1 MPIKTYNVAPY
12 YDDYDET
19 KNYQRILFRPGVSVQ
34 TRELTQ
40 LQTALQAQIDRFGRH
55 IFKDGSP
62 AIGGLASLDTGFAY
76 VKCETQF
83 TVGGTTTYLSDTT
96 VNREA
101 AIGKVLT
108 GGTSGVTATVLAV
121 TATASPDP
129 LTLFVKYTK
138 AGTDTTTLV
147 FAPGEI
153 LTGSGVV
160 SFKVKAIVNDTV
172 LPTGLGTRVSVNE
185 GVFFVSGN
193 FVYTPAASLI
203 LEKYTTNVNTRV
215 VYKVVEQIV
224 TASTDSTLT
233 DNAAGSPNAAA
244 PGAHRYQITLTLA
257 KEPLL
262 LSARV
267 EANIIQLLV
276 IENGDIKA
284 TARTEYSGLGD
295 ILAQRTFEE
304 SGNYTVR
311 PFQVNVRELRNTGS
325 NGGRYDTAQL
335 RARYPLQFTGV
346 DDTAKNTAAAA
357 FGDARLAVGLEP
369 SVAYVNGYRI
379 ASESTV
385 YVEVEK
391 ARDGNVL
398 NAASTL
404 LPLGNYIY
412 IDNVVSLPDIVNF
425 STINLID
432 GGSVTT
438 AAVTGSV
445 ATTVLTVTA
454 VSSGTLTVGSI
465 ISGTSIT
472 AGTKILSLGSGT
484 GLTGT
489 YNLSNSMTAASTAV
503 TCTTGT
509 ARGTARA
516 RAIEYVSGTANTLAA
531 IYKLYLFDIQ
541 MNAGYTFNNHAITLQ
556 QTLSTG
562 PAFIANVADAISSGA
577 LRSGLQDT
585 SNNSLVFALP
595 VNTVKTLRSLSNF
608 YQNDNLY
615 TVKRKFDAVDITSL
629 VCTLDT
635 NNDLETF
642 RSTNPADYLT
652 IKVSDGTFI
661 TPSLVTLNTVNNIAG
676 RSVTLTYGESI
687 HVNIIAPTQRNI
699 KEKTK
704 TLSANTDVQIGAGR
718 NVTPG
723 GYDLLGKTDLFEV
736 SAIYMSPNTS
746 TEATNAHLN
755 VTDRYIVDNGQRDNF
770 YDQARIQ
777 LKYNAPAPVGQ
788 LLVVLKNF
796 AHGDGDYFSV
806 DSYPGVD
813 YGAIPSYQSSKG
825 FIQLRDA
832 IDFRP
837 IKGNNGNFTG
847 SGLVRLFQ
855 PNSIMTTDIQHYL
868 PRVDKIYVTKDG
880 QFGVARGDSAI
891 NPVAPEDPK
900 DAMVLYIIRLGAY
913 TFSDADT
920 IPTMIDNKRYTMR
933 DIGKIEKRVTN
944 LEYYTSL
951 SLLEKDTANTQ
962 IFDATGN
969 RFKNGFVVD
978 SFYGSNVG
986 AVTNNDYSV
995 SMDRSAGRLRPM
1007 FYEDNL
1013 RLIFNSGISS
1023 NVRKTGSLLT
1033 LNYYTANY
1041 ISQPYA
1047 SYAENVNPYMVF
1059 SWTGD
1064 VVLSPGT
1071 DEWKETLRAPDVVID
1086 QTGIYDS
1093 LIQMADSSGA
1103 IGTVWN
1109 EWQTN
1114 WTGEPASSTTETQT
1128 NSVNSGD
1135 GITGSTTVITDI
1147 ATTLT
1152 ATTTATSTRSGVRT
1166 SVVPDTVLTN
1176 MGDRVVEIN
1185 FVPFIRSRKIY
1196 FKATRLKPNTRVY
1209 AFFDGISL
1217 ADYIR
1222 EESSAGR
1229 PGFVEY
1235 STATDTTNYLN
1246 RTAHPDTATTL
1257 ITDSVGQ
1264 LIGSF
1269 IVPNTSAVKFK
1280 TGQRNFRLTDSL
1292 TNDTRHC
1299 DTSAECVYF
1308 AQGLMNTVENQVIS
1322 TRVPVFSRSAVSDIN
1337 VSTSTTRSVT
1347 HSVTSL
1353 TNSWAPNT
1361 VAPLPDIVIP
1371 VFDPPP
1377 TVVEAATGGGFTLP
1391 EPDVWD
1397 DEQLGRVRWTDP
1409 LAQSILI
1416 DTEGGVFLS
1425 GIDLWFK
1432 EKDQSA
1438 TSPAPVSVEIRTM
1451 MNGAPTQTVVPF
1463 SKVTKA
1469 AGDVLVSA
1477 NADPDYKTTFNFESP
1492 VYLAGGVEYC
1502 FVVMTNSDK
1511 YKLWVAEL
1519 GQNDVT
1525 NTTYRITE
1533 QPYNGVMFKSANAST
1548 WTPEQTKDIKFAIR
1562 RCVFTDQT
1570 GVAVFHNA
1578 VIPTRL
1584 LGTDAIYTVSGSK
1597 VIRVFHKN
1605 HGHFAGSHVTL
1616 SGIAPTS
1623 GSVLNNILTNNLNTT
1638 HIIQTVT
1645 MDSYT
1650 IDVTANTNT
1659 SVANATGRAGGSA
1672 VRATENKTF
1681 NYINP
1686 IIQDLVLPSTDIQ
1699 WSTRVT
1705 SGRSLAGLETLHQL
1719 ATEYVETRV
1728 NATSEFST
1736 PQVITSAPNITA
1748 GFPANGQSYFLK
1760 GEFVRSG
1767 PRDNLSPVIDLDRM
1781 SVITIANR
1789 IDNPDSTGASGFND
1803 VDGHGIS
1810 FVAETQSSG
1819 GSTLSKYITR
1829 KIELNEPADT
1839 LRIIVLANNPPQAG
1853 INLYYKVQTTLDQ
1866 NFDALPWIGHA
1877 SIANIGVSPVSPIK
1891 ISDNPNS
1898 FSEVEYNIDPPG
1910 SFTAFAVK
1918 ISLTSTNSSKVPS
1931 LRNFRAIALT

>member
-76 VKCETQF
+76 VKCETTF
-83 TVGGTTTYLSDTT
+83 SNAGASYTSDTAG
-96 VNREA
+96 RRA
-101 AIGKVLT
+101 AVIGKVLT
-108 GGTSGVTATVLAV
+108 GGTSGVTATVLDV

-147 FAPGEI
+147 FSPEEV
-153 LTGSGVV
+153 LTASDSGATL
-160 SFKVKAIVNDTV
+160 FKVKATASGV

-193 FVYTPAASLI
+193 FVYTPSASII
-203 LEKYTTNVNTRV
+203 LEKYTTNVNARV
-215 VYKVVEQIV
+215 VYKVLEQVV
-224 TASTDSTLT
+224 TSSTDSTLT

-262 LSARV
+262 LSSRV

-276 IENGDIKA
+276 IENGDVKA
-284 TARTEYSGLGD
+284 TARTEYSELGD

-325 NGGRYDTAQL
+325 NGGRYTTAQL
-335 RARYPLQFTGV
+335 RALYPLQLTT
-346 DDTAKNTAAAA
+346 DNLANT

-369 SVAYVNGYRI
+369 SVAYVKGYRI

-391 ARDGNVL
+391 ARDENFL

-412 IDNVVSLPDIVNF
+412 IDTVVSLPDIVNF
-425 STINLID
+425 STINLKD
-432 GGSVTT
+432 
-438 AAVTGSV
+438 
-445 ATTVLTVTA
+445 
-454 VSSGTLTVGSI
+454 SGTTI
-465 ISGTSIT
+465 
-472 AGTKILSLGSGT
+472 
-484 GLTGT
+484 
-489 YNLSNSMTAASTAV
+489 
-503 TCTTGT
+503 
-509 ARGTARA
+509 RGTARA
-516 RAIEYVSGTANTLAA
+516 RAIEYVSGTVNTSAA

-541 MNAGYTFNNHAITLQ
+541 MNSGYTFNNDVVTLQ
-556 QTLSTG
+556 QSG
-562 PAFIANVADAISSGA
+562 YGAAFTANVADIIPAGS

-595 VNTVKTLRSLSNF
+595 VNTVNSLRSLDDIT
-608 YQNDNLY
+608 NDNLY
-615 TVKRKFDAVDITSL
+615 YVKRKFDAASINGSS
-629 VCTLDT
+629 VCTLSAIT
-635 NNDLETF
+635 NEIF
-642 RSTNPADYLT
+642 QSTNPADY
-652 IKVSDGTFI
+652 V
-661 TPSLVTLNTVNNIAG
+661 TVNASTGAFIVPVSAVLVG
-676 RSVTLTYGESI
+676 GGSSVTLTYGVASI
-687 HVNIIAPTQRNI
+687 TANIIAPTRRNI
-699 KEKTK
+699 VEKTK
-704 TLSANTDVQIGAGR
+704 TLSANT
-718 NVTPG
+718 NVSFATPNTTAG
-723 GYDLLGKTDLFEV
+723 GYDLLGVTDLFEV
-736 SAIYMSPNTS
+736 SAIWMSPALGTPADP
-746 TEATNAHLN
+746 TLAGHIN

-777 LKYNAPAPVGQ
+777 LKYNVPAPVGQ

-796 AHGDGDYFSV
+796 THGGGDYFSV
-806 DSYPGVD
+806 NSYSVD
-813 YGAIPSYQSSKG
+813 YGAIPSYQSSNG

-837 IKGNNGNFTG
+837 TKGNDGANF
-847 SGLVRLFQ
+847 SGTNSSLVTLFQ

-868 PRVDKIYVTKDG
+868 PRVDKIYVTGDG
-880 QFGVARGDSAI
+880 QFGVVKGTSAI

-951 SLLEKDTANTQ
+951 SLLEKDTASTQ

-1013 RLIFNSGISS
+1013 RLIFNSGVSS

-1064 VVLSPGT
+1064 VVLSPGS

-1093 LIQMADSSGA
+1093 LIQMADAAGA

-1114 WTGEPASSTTETQT
+1114 WTGETTSSANEVTA
-1128 NSVNSGD
+1128 NAVNSGD
-1135 GITGSTTVITDI
+1135 GIVGSTTVITDV
-1147 ATTLT
+1147 ATTIT
-1152 ATTTATSTRSGVRT
+1152 ATQTGTLNRSGVRT

-1217 ADYIR
+1217 ANYIR
-1222 EESSAGR
+1222 EESS
-1229 PGFVEY
+1229 FVEY
-1235 STATDTTNYLN
+1235 STATNTTNYLN
-1246 RTAHPDTATTL
+1246 QTAHPDGATTL
-1257 ITDSVGQ
+1257 VSDSVGEI
-1264 LIGSF
+1264 IGSF
-1269 IVPNTSAVKFK
+1269 IIPNTAAVKFK
-1280 TGQRNFRLTDSL
+1280 TGQRNFRLTDSV

-1308 AQGLMNTVENQVIS
+1308 AQGLMNTVENQVVS
-1322 TRVPVFSRSAVSDIN
+1322 TKVPVFSRSAVSDIPVAISN
-1337 VSTSTTRSVT
+1337 TTQSVSHRI
-1347 HSVTSL
+1347 TSL
-1353 TNSWAPNT
+1353 TNSWDRST
-1361 VAPLPDIVIP
+1361 VPP
-1371 VFDPPP
+1371 VDVEVPVVVDPPAP
-1377 TVVEAATGGGFTLP
+1377 VEPPPEEVFTLP
-1391 EPDVWD
+1391 VPDPWD
-1397 DEQLGRVRWTDP
+1397 EEQGGRIRWSDP

-1425 GIDLWFK
+1425 GIDLYFK
-1432 EKDQSA
+1432 EKDESA

-1469 AGDVLVSA
+1469 ASAVSLSSTA
-1477 NADPDYKTTFNFESP
+1477 ATATTFTFESP
-1492 VYLAGGVEYC
+1492 VYLTGGVEYC

-1548 WTPEQTKDIKFAIR
+1548 WTPEQTKDIKFVIR

-1578 VIPTRL
+1578 AIPTRL
-1584 LGTDAIYTVSGSK
+1584 LGNDSIYTVSGSK

-1605 HGHFAGSHVTL
+1605 HGHFANSKVTF
-1616 SGIAPTS
+1616 SGIAATAS
-1623 GSVLNNILTNNLNTT
+1623 SAMNNILIADLNAT
-1638 HIIQTVT
+1638 HTIQSVT

-1650 IDVTANTNT
+1650 IDVIVSNSAT
-1659 SVANATGRAGGSA
+1659 ANATGRAGGSA
-1672 VRATENKTF
+1672 VYATENKTF

-1686 IIQDLVLPSTDIQ
+1686 IVQDLILPSTDIQ

-1705 SGRSLAGLETLHQL
+1705 SGKSLAGTESQHTL
-1719 ATEYVETRV
+1719 AAYVETRV

-1736 PQVITSAPNITA
+1736 PQVITSAPNIAANYPA
-1748 GFPANGQSYFLK
+1748 GGQSYFLK
-1760 GEFVRSG
+1760 GEFFRAG

-1810 FVAETQSSG
+1810 FIEETASSG
-1819 GSTLSKYITR
+1819 GSALSKYITR

-1839 LRIIVLANNPPQAG
+1839 LRIIVLANKPPQAG
-1853 INLYYKVQTTLDQ
+1853 INLYYKVQTSLDQ
-1866 NFDALPWIGHA
+1866 NFDALPWVGLEITAGNFVIGETYTIVNVGTTSFTGIGSA
-1877 SIANIGVSPVSPIK
+1877 SNTIGTSFVATGVGAGTGTAKITGRNVGVTPVSPIK

>member
-55 IFKDGSP
+55 IFKDGSA
-62 AIGGLASLDTGFAY
+62 AIGGLASLDSGFAY
-76 VKCETQF
+76 IKCETTF
-83 TVGGTTTYLSDTT
+83 SNAGASYTSDTAGR
-96 VNREA
+96 REA
-101 AIGKVLT
+101 VIGKVIT

-138 AGTDTTTLV
+138 AGTNTTTLV
-147 FAPGEI
+147 FAPEEV
-153 LTGSGVV
+153 LTANDSGVTL
-160 SFKVKAIVNDTV
+160 FKVKATVSNV

-193 FVYTPAASLI
+193 FVFTPAASLI
-203 LEKYTTNVNTRV
+203 LEKYTTNVNARV
-215 VYKVVEQIV
+215 VYQVAEQVV
-224 TASTDSTLT
+224 TSSTDSTLT

-262 LSARV
+262 LSSRV

-284 TARTEYSGLGD
+284 TARTEYSELGD

-325 NGGRYDTAQL
+325 NGGRYTTAQL
-335 RARYPLQFTGV
+335 RALYPLQLTT
-346 DDTAKNTAAAA
+346 DNLANT

-369 SVAYVNGYRI
+369 SVAYVKGYRI

-391 ARDGNVL
+391 ARDDNFL

-412 IDNVVSLPDIVNF
+412 IDTVVSLPDIVNF
-425 STINLID
+425 STINLRD
-432 GGSVTT
+432 SGSVT
-438 AAVTGSV
+438 
-445 ATTVLTVTA
+445 
-454 VSSGTLTVGSI
+454 
-465 ISGTSIT
+465 
-472 AGTKILSLGSGT
+472 
-484 GLTGT
+484 
-489 YNLSNSMTAASTAV
+489 
-503 TCTTGT
+503 
-509 ARGTARA
+509 RGTARA
-516 RAIEYVSGTANTLAA
+516 RAIEYVSGTVNTSTA

-541 MNAGYTFNNHAITLQ
+541 MNAGYTFNADAITLQ
-556 QTLSTG
+556 QSG
-562 PAFIANVADAISSGA
+562 YGAAFTANVADVISSGA

-595 VNTVKTLRSLSNF
+595 VNTVKTLRSLDF
-608 YQNDNLY
+608 ITNDNLY
-615 TVKRKFDAVDITSL
+615 TVKRKFDAASINGSFVCSL
-629 VCTLDT
+629 SAIS
-635 NNDLETF
+635 NEIF
-642 RSTNPADYLT
+642 QSTTPADYVT
-652 IKVSDGTFI
+652 VKVSDGAFI
-661 TPSLVTLNTVNNIAG
+661 VPTAVALVG
-676 RSVTLTYGESI
+676 GGSSVTLTYAVASI
-687 HVNIIAPTQRNI
+687 SVNIIAPTRRNI
-699 KEKTK
+699 VEKTK
-704 TLSANTDVQIGAGR
+704 TLSANTNVAFATPNTAAGS
-718 NVTPG
+718 
-723 GYDLLGKTDLFEV
+723 YDLLGVTDLFEV
-736 SAIYMSPNTS
+736 SAIYMSPALGTA
-746 TEATNAHLN
+746 ATTAHLN

-777 LKYNAPAPVGQ
+777 LKHNVPAPVGA

-796 AHGDGDYFSV
+796 THGSGDYFSV
-806 DSYPGVD
+806 DSYSGVD
-813 YGAIPSYQSSKG
+813 YGAIPSYQSSNG

-837 IKGNNGNFTG
+837 TKGNDGANF
-847 SGLVRLFQ
+847 SGTNSSLVTLFQ
-855 PNSIMTTDIQHYL
+855 TNSIMTTDIQHYL
-868 PRVDKIYVTKDG
+868 PRVDKIYVTGDG
-880 QFGVARGDSAI
+880 QFGVAKGTSAI

-1013 RLIFNSGISS
+1013 RLIFNSADSS

-1114 WTGEPASSTTETQT
+1114 WTGEPASSATETQT

-1152 ATTTATSTRSGVRT
+1152 ATTTATSTRSGIRT

-1222 EESSAGR
+1222 EESS
-1229 PGFVEY
+1229 FVEY
-1235 STATDTTNYLN
+1235 STATNTANYLN
-1246 RTAHPDTATTL
+1246 QTAHPDGATTL
-1257 ITDSVGQ
+1257 ISDSVGEI
-1264 LIGSF
+1264 IGSF
-1269 IVPNTSAVKFK
+1269 IVPNTAGVKFK
-1280 TGQRNFRLTDSL
+1280 TGQRNFRLTDSS

-1308 AQGLMNTVENQVIS
+1308 AQGLMNTVENQVVS

-1337 VSTSTTRSVT
+1337 VSSSTTRSVT
-1347 HSVTSL
+1347 HNVTSL
-1353 TNSWAPNT
+1353 TNSWAPST
-1361 VAPLPDIVIP
+1361 VPPLPDVEVPLVMPVPDIVEP
-1371 VFDPPP
+1371 A
-1377 TVVEAATGGGFTLP
+1377 TVPFTLP

-1425 GIDLWFK
+1425 GIDLYFK
-1432 EKDQSA
+1432 EKDEAA

-1463 SKVTKA
+1463 SKVIKA
-1469 AGDVLVSA
+1469 ASAVSLSA
-1477 NADPDYKTTFNFESP
+1477 TAATATTFTFDSP

-1525 NTTYRITE
+1525 ATTFRITE

-1548 WTPEQTKDIKFAIR
+1548 WTPEQTKDIKFVIR

-1570 GVAVFHNA
+1570 GVAIFHNA
-1578 VIPTRL
+1578 IIPTRL
-1584 LGTDAIYTVSGSK
+1584 LGTDPIFTLDGTITGLTIGAGGSSYASAPTVSFTGGGGSGATATATVAGGIVTALTITNAGSGYTSAPTVVFTPVSGGSGATATATLSDSK

-1605 HGHFAGSHVTL
+1605 HGHFAGSQVTL
-1616 SGIAPTS
+1616 SGIAATS
-1623 GSVLNNILTNNLNTT
+1623 GSVLNNITLANLNTT
-1638 HIIQTVT
+1638 HTIQTVT

-1650 IDVTANTNT
+1650 IDVTANSNT
-1659 SVANATGRAGGSA
+1659 SRATATGRAGGSA
-1672 VRATENKTF
+1672 VTATENKTF

-1686 IIQDLVLPSTDIQ
+1686 IVQDLILPSTEIQ

-1705 SGRSLAGLETLHQL
+1705 SGKSLAGSETQHTL
-1719 ATEYVETRV
+1719 AAYVESRV

-1736 PQVITSAPNITA
+1736 PQVITSAPNIA
-1748 GFPANGQSYFLK
+1748 ASFPAGGQSYYLK
-1760 GEFVRSG
+1760 GEFYRSG

-1810 FVAETQSSG
+1810 FVAETVSSG

-1853 INLYYKVQTTLDQ
+1853 IGLYYKVQTSLDQ
-1866 NFDALPWIGHA
+1866 NFDALPWVGPIT
-1877 SIANIGVSPVSPIK
+1877 PVSPIK

-1898 FSEVEYNIDPPG
+1898 FSEVEYTVDPAA
-1910 SFTAFAVK
+1910 FTAFAVK

>member
-76 VKCETQF
+76 VKCETTF
-83 TVGGTTTYLSDTT
+83 SNAGASYTSDTAG
-96 VNREA
+96 RRA
-101 AIGKVLT
+101 AVIGKVLT

-138 AGTDTTTLV
+138 AGTNTTTLV
-147 FAPGEI
+147 FSPEEV
-153 LTGSGVV
+153 LTASDSGTTL
-160 SFKVKAIVNDTV
+160 FKVKASASGV

-193 FVYTPAASLI
+193 FVYTPAASII
-203 LEKYTTNVNTRV
+203 LEKYTTNVNARV
-215 VYKVVEQIV
+215 VYKVLEQVV
-224 TASTDSTLT
+224 TSSTDSTLT
-233 DNAAGSPNAAA
+233 DNAAGSPNASA

-262 LSARV
+262 LSSRV

-276 IENGDIKA
+276 IENGDVKA
-284 TARTEYSGLGD
+284 TARTEYSELGD

-325 NGGRYDTAQL
+325 NGGRYTTAQL
-335 RARYPLQFTGV
+335 RALYPLQLTT
-346 DDTAKNTAAAA
+346 DNLANT

-369 SVAYVNGYRI
+369 SVAYVKGYRI

-391 ARDGNVL
+391 ARDENFL

-412 IDNVVSLPDIVNF
+412 IDTVVSLPDIVNF
-425 STINLID
+425 STINLRD
-432 GGSVTT
+432 SGSVT
-438 AAVTGSV
+438 
-445 ATTVLTVTA
+445 
-454 VSSGTLTVGSI
+454 
-465 ISGTSIT
+465 
-472 AGTKILSLGSGT
+472 
-484 GLTGT
+484 
-489 YNLSNSMTAASTAV
+489 
-503 TCTTGT
+503 
-509 ARGTARA
+509 RGTARA
-516 RAIEYVSGTANTLAA
+516 RAIEYVSGTVNTSAA

-541 MNAGYTFNNHAITLQ
+541 MNAGFTFNNDIVTLQ
-556 QTLSTG
+556 QSGYGASFT
-562 PAFIANVADAISSGA
+562 ANVADIIPAGS

-595 VNTVKTLRSLSNF
+595 VNTVNSLRSLDDIT
-608 YQNDNLY
+608 NDNLY
-615 TVKRKFDAVDITSL
+615 YVKRKFDAASINGSS
-629 VCTLDT
+629 VCTLSAIT
-635 NNDLETF
+635 NEIF
-642 RSTNPADYLT
+642 QSTNPTDY
-652 IKVSDGTFI
+652 V
-661 TPSLVTLNTVNNIAG
+661 TVNANSGAFIVPVSVVLVG
-676 RSVTLTYGESI
+676 GGSSVTLTYGVASI
-687 HVNIIAPTQRNI
+687 TANIIAPTRRNI
-699 KEKTK
+699 VEKTK
-704 TLSANTDVQIGAGR
+704 TLSANTNVAFATPNTAAGS
-718 NVTPG
+718 
-723 GYDLLGKTDLFEV
+723 YDLLGVTDLFEV
-736 SAIYMSPNTS
+736 SAIYMSPALGTA
-746 TEATNAHLN
+746 ATTAHLN

-777 LKYNAPAPVGQ
+777 LKYNVPAPVGA

-796 AHGDGDYFSV
+796 THGGGDYFSV
-806 DSYPGVD
+806 NSYSVD

-837 IKGNNGNFTG
+837 TKGNDGVNFAGTN
-847 SGLVRLFQ
+847 SSLVTMFQ
-855 PNSIMTTDIQHYL
+855 ANSIMTTDIQHYL
-868 PRVDKIYVTKDG
+868 PRVDKIYVTG
-880 QFGVARGDSAI
+880 SGEFGVVKGTSAI

-920 IPTMIDNKRYTMR
+920 IPTMIDNRRYTMR

-951 SLLEKDTANTQ
+951 SLLEKDTASTQ

-1013 RLIFNSGISS
+1013 RLILNSGSSS

-1093 LIQMADSSGA
+1093 LVQMADAAGA

-1114 WTGEPASSTTETQT
+1114 WTGETVSSANEVTA
-1128 NSVNSGD
+1128 NAVNSGD
-1135 GITGSTTVITDI
+1135 GIIGSTTVITDV
-1147 ATTLT
+1147 ATTIT
-1152 ATTTATSTRSGVRT
+1152 ARKTGTLTRSGIRT

-1176 MGDRVVEIN
+1176 MGERVVEIN

-1217 ADYIR
+1217 ANYIR
-1222 EESSAGR
+1222 EESS
-1229 PGFVEY
+1229 FIEY
-1235 STATDTTNYLN
+1235 SGATNTANYLN
-1246 RTAHPDTATTL
+1246 KTAHPDGATTL
-1257 ITDSVGQ
+1257 ISDSVGEI
-1264 LIGSF
+1264 IGSF
-1269 IVPNTSAVKFK
+1269 IIPNTAAVKFK
-1280 TGQRNFRLTDSL
+1280 TGQRNFRLTDSV

-1308 AQGLMNTVENQVIS
+1308 AQGLMNTVENQVVS
-1322 TRVPVFSRSAVSDIN
+1322 TRVPVFSRSSVSDIP
-1337 VSTSTTRSVT
+1337 VETSSTTRSVT
-1347 HSVTSL
+1347 NQITSL
-1353 TNSWAPNT
+1353 TNSWDRST
-1361 VAPLPDIVIP
+1361 VAPVDVEVP
-1371 VFDPPP
+1371 VVVEPPTPVEPPP
-1377 TVVEAATGGGFTLP
+1377 AEVFTLP
-1391 EPDVWD
+1391 VPDPWD
-1397 DEQLGRVRWTDP
+1397 DEQLGRIRWTDP

-1425 GIDLWFK
+1425 DIDLWFK
-1432 EKDQSA
+1432 EKDVAA

-1451 MNGAPTQTVVPF
+1451 MNGSPTQTVVPF

-1469 AGDVLVSA
+1469 AADVVTSS
-1477 NADPDYKTTFNFESP
+1477 NAALLSQTTFTFDSP
-1492 VYLAGGVEYC
+1492 VYLADGVEYC

-1562 RCVFTDQT
+1562 RCVFTDKT

-1578 VIPTRL
+1578 AIPTRL
-1584 LGTDAIYTVSGSK
+1584 LGTDSIYTVSGSK

-1605 HGHFAGSHVTL
+1605 HGHFANSKVTF
-1616 SGIAPTS
+1616 SGIAATAS
-1623 GSVLNNILTNNLNTT
+1623 SALNNILIADLNAT
-1638 HIIQTVT
+1638 HTIQSVT

-1650 IDVTANTNT
+1650 IDVIVSNSATAT
-1659 SVANATGRAGGSA
+1659 ATGRAGGSA
-1672 VRATENKTF
+1672 VYATENKTF

-1686 IIQDLVLPSTDIQ
+1686 IVQDLILPSTDIQ

-1705 SGRSLAGLETLHQL
+1705 SGKSLAGTEAQHTL
-1719 ATEYVETRV
+1719 AAYVETRV
-1728 NATSEFST
+1728 NATSEFSA
-1736 PQVITSAPNITA
+1736 PQVITSAPNIAANYPA
-1748 GFPANGQSYFLK
+1748 GGQSYFLK
-1760 GEFVRSG
+1760 GEFFRAG

-1810 FVAETQSSG
+1810 FVEETASSG
-1819 GSTLSKYITR
+1819 GSALSKYITR

-1853 INLYYKVQTTLDQ
+1853 INLYYKVQTSLDQ
-1866 NFDALPWIGHA
+1866 NFDALPWVGLEITAGNFIIGQTYTIVNVGTTNFTSIGSA
-1877 SIANIGVSPVSPIK
+1877 SNTIGTSFVATGVGAGTGTAKITGRNVGITPVSPIK

-1898 FSEVEYNIDPPG
+1898 FSEVEYTIDPPG

-1918 ISLTSTNSSKVPS
+1918 ISLTSSNSSKVPS

>member
-76 VKCETQF
+76 IKCETSF
-83 TVGGTTTYLSDTT
+83 TNAGTSYVSDTAG
-96 VNREA
+96 NRA
-101 AIGKVLT
+101 DVIGKVIT

-138 AGTDTTTLV
+138 AGTNTTTLV
-147 FAPGEI
+147 FSPEEIITYSGIAP
-153 LTGSGVV
+153 VP
-160 SFKVKAIVNDTV
+160 FKVKATVDNV

-203 LEKYTTNVNTRV
+203 LEKYTTNVNARI
-215 VYKVVEQIV
+215 VYKVLEQIV

-233 DNAAGSPNAAA
+233 DNAVGSPNESA

-262 LSARV
+262 LSERV

-276 IENGDIKA
+276 IENGDVKA
-284 TARTEYSGLGD
+284 TARTQYSELGD

-304 SGNYTVR
+304 SGNYSVR

-325 NGGRYDTAQL
+325 NGGRYTTAQL
-335 RARYPLQFTGV
+335 RALYPLQLTSDGI
-346 DDTAKNTAAAA
+346 ANN

-369 SVAYVNGYRI
+369 SVAYVKGYRI
-379 ASESTV
+379 ATESTV

-391 ARDGNVL
+391 ARDDNFL

-412 IDNVVSLPDIVNF
+412 IDTVVSLPDIVNF
-425 STINLID
+425 STINLRD
-432 GGSVTT
+432 SGSVT
-438 AAVTGSV
+438 
-445 ATTVLTVTA
+445 
-454 VSSGTLTVGSI
+454 
-465 ISGTSIT
+465 
-472 AGTKILSLGSGT
+472 
-484 GLTGT
+484 
-489 YNLSNSMTAASTAV
+489 
-503 TCTTGT
+503 
-509 ARGTARA
+509 RGTARA
-516 RAIEYVSGTANTLAA
+516 RAIEYVSGSGSAA

-541 MNAGYTFNNHAITLQ
+541 MNAGYTFNDHAITLF
-556 QTLSTG
+556 QTGFGASFT
-562 PAFIANVADAISSGA
+562 ANVADAISSGA

-595 VNTVKTLRSLSNF
+595 VNTVKTLRSLDF
-608 YQNDNLY
+608 ITNDNLY
-615 TVKRKFDAVDITSL
+615 TVKRKFDAVTINGYVCSL
-629 VCTLDT
+629 TAI
-635 NNDLETF
+635 NANETF
-642 RSTNPADYLT
+642 QSTTPADYIT
-652 IKVSDGTFI
+652 VDSSSGAFI
-661 TPSLVTLNTVNNIAG
+661 VPTAVTLVG
-676 RSVTLTYGESI
+676 GGSSVTLTYA
-687 HVNIIAPTQRNI
+687 VNTTANIIAPTRRNI
-699 KEKTK
+699 VEKTK
-704 TLSANTDVQIGAGR
+704 TLSANTNVHIGAGR
-718 NVTPG
+718 NVTAG
-723 GYDLLGKTDLFEV
+723 GYDVLGVTDLFEV
-736 SAIYMSPNTS
+736 SAIWMSPDTS
-746 TEATNAHLN
+746 TPADPTLAGHIN

-777 LKYNAPAPVGQ
+777 LKYNVPAPVGR

-796 AHGDGDYFSV
+796 THGGGDYFSV
-806 DSYPGVD
+806 DSYSGVD
-813 YGAIPSYQSSKG
+813 YGAIPSYQSSNG

-837 IKGNNGNFTG
+837 TKGNDGANF
-847 SGLVRLFQ
+847 SGTNSSLVTLFQ
-855 PNSIMTTDIQHYL
+855 ANSIMTSDIQHYL
-868 PRVDKIYVTKDG
+868 PRVDKIYVTGDG
-880 QFGVARGDSAI
+880 QFGVAKGTSAI

-920 IPTMIDNKRYTMR
+920 IPTMIDNRRYTMR

-1013 RLIFNSGISS
+1013 RLIFNSGVSS

-1093 LIQMADSSGA
+1093 LIQMADAAGA

-1128 NSVNSGD
+1128 NFVNSGD
-1135 GITGSTTVITDI
+1135 GIRGSTTVITDI

-1185 FVPFIRSRKIY
+1185 FVPFIRSRRIY

-1222 EESSAGR
+1222 EEGS
-1229 PGFVEY
+1229 FVEY

-1246 RTAHPDTATTL
+1246 QTAHPAGAGLL
-1257 ITDSVGQ
+1257 ISNEVGEI
-1264 LIGSF
+1264 IGSF
-1269 IVPNTSAVKFK
+1269 IIPNTAAIKFK
-1280 TGQRNFRLTDSL
+1280 TGQRNFRLTDSV

-1308 AQGLMNTVENQVIS
+1308 AQGLMNTVENQVVS

-1337 VSTSTTRSVT
+1337 VSSSTTRSVT
-1347 HSVTSL
+1347 HDITSL
-1353 TNSWAPNT
+1353 THSWAPSTVPPVT
-1361 VAPLPDIVIP
+1361 VAIPAEIVSSPPGAPPAVEVITIP
-1371 VFDPPP
+1371 I
-1377 TVVEAATGGGFTLP
+1377 VVEPPEVVEPAILTVDETVPFTLP
-1391 EPDVWD
+1391 EPDPWD
-1397 DEQLGRVRWTDP
+1397 EEQGGRIRWSDP

-1425 GIDLWFK
+1425 GIDLYFK
-1432 EKDQSA
+1432 EKDEAA

-1451 MNGAPTQTVVPF
+1451 MNGSPTQTVVPF
-1463 SKVTKA
+1463 SKVVKA
-1469 AGDVLVSA
+1469 ASTVSLSA
-1477 NADPDYKTTFNFESP
+1477 TAATATTFNFESP

-1562 RCVFTDQT
+1562 RCVFTDQP
-1570 GVAVFHNA
+1570 GVAIFHNA
-1578 VIPTRL
+1578 EIPTRL
-1584 LGTDAIYTVSGSK
+1584 LGNDSIYTVSASK

-1605 HGHFAGSHVTL
+1605 HGHFAGSKVTF
-1616 SGIAPTS
+1616 SGIAATS
-1623 GSVLNNILTNNLNTT
+1623 GSALNNILIADLNAT
-1638 HIIQTVT
+1638 HTIQSVT

-1650 IDVTANTNT
+1650 IDVIVSNSA
-1659 SVANATGRAGGSA
+1659 VANATGRAGGSA

-1686 IIQDLVLPSTDIQ
+1686 IVQDLILPSTEIQ

-1705 SGRSLAGLETLHQL
+1705 SGKSLAGTESQHTL
-1719 ATEYVETRV
+1719 AAYVETRV

-1736 PQVITSAPNITA
+1736 PQVITSAPNIA
-1748 GFPANGQSYFLK
+1748 ASFPAGGQSYYLK
-1760 GEFVRSG
+1760 GEFYRSG

-1810 FVAETQSSG
+1810 FIEETASSG
-1819 GSTLSKYITR
+1819 GSALSKYITR

-1839 LRIIVLANNPPQAG
+1839 LRIIVLANKPPQAG
-1853 INLYYKVQTTLDQ
+1853 INLYYKVQTSLDQ
-1866 NFDALPWIGHA
+1866 NFDALPWVGLEITAGNFVIGETYTIVNVGTTSFTGIGSA
-1877 SIANIGVSPVSPIK
+1877 SNTIGTSFVATGVGAGTGTAKITGRNVGVTPVSPIK

-1898 FSEVEYNIDPPG
+1898 FSEVEYNVDPTG

>member
-76 VKCETQF
+76 VKCETTF
-83 TVGGTTTYLSDTT
+83 SNAGASYTSDTAG
-96 VNREA
+96 RRA
-101 AIGKVLT
+101 AVIGKVLT

-147 FAPGEI
+147 FSPEEV
-153 LTGSGVV
+153 LTASDSGATL
-160 SFKVKAIVNDTV
+160 FKVKATASGV

-193 FVYTPAASLI
+193 FVYTPSASII
-203 LEKYTTNVNTRV
+203 LEKYTTNVNARV
-215 VYKVVEQIV
+215 VYKVLEQVV
-224 TASTDSTLT
+224 TSSTDSTLT
-233 DNAAGSPNAAA
+233 DNAAGSPNASA

-262 LSARV
+262 LSSRV

-276 IENGDIKA
+276 IENGDVKA
-284 TARTEYSGLGD
+284 TARTEYSELGD

-325 NGGRYDTAQL
+325 NGGRYTTAQL
-335 RARYPLQFTGV
+335 RALYPLQLTT
-346 DDTAKNTAAAA
+346 DNLANT

-369 SVAYVNGYRI
+369 SVAYVKGYRI

-391 ARDGNVL
+391 ARDENFL

-425 STINLID
+425 STINLSD
-432 GGSVTT
+432 GAT
-438 AAVTGSV
+438 ATATLTSGAVTGLTITNPGTGYTTPV
-445 ATTVLTVTA
+445 VTITGGGGTGATATATLTSGAITGLTVTA
-454 VSSGTLTVGSI
+454 G
-465 ISGTSIT
+465 
-472 AGTKILSLGSGT
+472 GSGYT
-484 GLTGT
+484 
-489 YNLSNSMTAASTAV
+489 SAPIV
-503 TCTTGT
+503 TIAGAIT
-509 ARGTARA
+509 RGTARA
-516 RAIEYVSGTANTLAA
+516 RAIEYVSGPLNTAAA

-541 MNAGYTFNNHAITLQ
+541 MNSGYTFNTGAITLQ
-556 QTLSTG
+556 QTLSAG
-562 PAFIANVADAISSGA
+562 AAFIANVADVIPSGA

-595 VNTVKTLRSLSNF
+595 VNTVNSLRSLDDIT
-608 YQNDNLY
+608 NDNLY
-615 TVKRKFDAVDITSL
+615 YVKRKFDAASINGSS
-629 VCTLDT
+629 VCTLSAIS
-635 NNDLETF
+635 NEIF
-642 RSTNPADYLT
+642 QSTNPADY
-652 IKVSDGTFI
+652 I
-661 TPSLVTLNTVNNIAG
+661 TVNASSGAFIVPTTVALVG
-676 RSVTLTYGESI
+676 GGSSVTLTYGVASI
-687 HVNIIAPTQRNI
+687 TANIIAPTRRNI
-699 KEKTK
+699 VEKTK
-704 TLSANTDVQIGAGR
+704 TLSANTNRVFT
-718 NVTPG
+718 TPNTTAG
-723 GYDLLGKTDLFEV
+723 GYDLLGVTDLFEV
-736 SAIYMSPNTS
+736 SAIWMSPALGTP
-746 TEATNAHLN
+746 ADPALAGHIN

-777 LKYNAPAPVGQ
+777 LKYNVPAPVGA
-788 LLVVLKNF
+788 LLVILKNF
-796 AHGDGDYFSV
+796 THGGGDYFSV
-806 DSYPGVD
+806 NSYSVD
-813 YGAIPSYQSSKG
+813 YGAIPSYQSSNG

-837 IKGNNGNFTG
+837 TKGNDGANF
-847 SGLVRLFQ
+847 SGTNSSLVTLFQ
-855 PNSIMTTDIQHYL
+855 ANSIMTTDIQHYL
-868 PRVDKIYVTKDG
+868 PRVDKIYVTGDG
-880 QFGVARGDSAI
+880 QFGVVKGTSAI

-920 IPTMIDNKRYTMR
+920 IPTMIDNRRYTMR

-1013 RLIFNSGISS
+1013 RLIFNSGSSS

-1064 VVLSPGT
+1064 VVLSPGS

-1093 LIQMADSSGA
+1093 LIQMADAAGA

-1114 WTGEPASSTTETQT
+1114 WTGETTSSANEVTA
-1128 NSVNSGD
+1128 NAVNSGD
-1135 GITGSTTVITDI
+1135 GIVGSTTVITDV
-1147 ATTLT
+1147 ATTIR
-1152 ATTTATSTRSGVRT
+1152 ATQTGTLNRSGVRT

-1217 ADYIR
+1217 ANYIR

-1269 IVPNTSAVKFK
+1269 IIPNTAAIKFK
-1280 TGQRNFRLTDSL
+1280 TGQRNFRLTDSV

-1308 AQGLMNTVENQVIS
+1308 AQGLMNTVENQVVS
-1322 TRVPVFSRSAVSDIN
+1322 TKVPVFSRSAVSDIPVAISN
-1337 VSTSTTRSVT
+1337 TTQSVSHRI
-1347 HSVTSL
+1347 TSL
-1353 TNSWAPNT
+1353 TNSWDRST
-1361 VAPLPDIVIP
+1361 VPP
-1371 VFDPPP
+1371 VDVEVPVVVDPPVP
-1377 TVVEAATGGGFTLP
+1377 VEPPPEEVFTLP
-1391 EPDVWD
+1391 VPDPWD
-1397 DEQLGRVRWTDP
+1397 EEQGGRIRWSDP

-1425 GIDLWFK
+1425 GIDLYFK
-1432 EKDQSA
+1432 EKDESA

-1451 MNGAPTQTVVPF
+1451 MNGTPTQTVVPF

-1469 AGDVLVSA
+1469 ASAVSLSSTA
-1477 NADPDYKTTFNFESP
+1477 ATATTFTFESP
-1492 VYLAGGVEYC
+1492 VYLTGGVEYC

-1548 WTPEQTKDIKFAIR
+1548 WTPEQTKDIKFVIR

-1578 VIPTRL
+1578 AIPTRL
-1584 LGTDAIYTVSGSK
+1584 LGNDSIYTVSGSK

-1605 HGHFAGSHVTL
+1605 HGHFANSKVTF
-1616 SGIAPTS
+1616 SGIAATS
-1623 GSVLNNILTNNLNTT
+1623 GSALNNILIADLNAT
-1638 HIIQTVT
+1638 HTIQSVT

-1650 IDVTANTNT
+1650 IDVIVSNSAT
-1659 SVANATGRAGGSA
+1659 ANATGRAGGSA
-1672 VRATENKTF
+1672 VYATENKTF

-1686 IIQDLVLPSTDIQ
+1686 IVQDLILPSTDIQ

-1705 SGRSLAGLETLHQL
+1705 SGKSLAGTESQHTL
-1719 ATEYVETRV
+1719 AAYVETRV

-1736 PQVITSAPNITA
+1736 PQVITSAPNIAANYPA
-1748 GFPANGQSYFLK
+1748 GGQSYFLK
-1760 GEFVRSG
+1760 GEFFRAG

-1810 FVAETQSSG
+1810 FIAETASSG

-1829 KIELNEPADT
+1829 KIELNEPAET

-1853 INLYYKVQTTLDQ
+1853 IGLYYKAQTSLDQ
-1866 NFDALPWIGHA
+1866 NFDALPWVGP
-1877 SIANIGVSPVSPIK
+1877 VTPVSPIK

-1898 FSEVEYNIDPPG
+1898 FSEVEYNVDPAA
-1910 SFTAFAVK
+1910 FTAFAVK

>member
-40 LQTALQAQIDRFGRH
+40 LQTTLQAQIDRFGRH
-55 IFKDGSP
+55 IFKDGSA
-62 AIGGLASLDTGFAY
+62 AIGGLASLDSGFAY
-76 VKCETQF
+76 VKCETTF
-83 TVGGTTTYLSDTT
+83 TNAGASYTSDTAGR
-96 VNREA
+96 REA
-101 AIGKVLT
+101 VIGKVLT

-121 TATASPDP
+121 TATESPDP

-138 AGTDTTTLV
+138 GGTDTTTLV
-147 FAPGEI
+147 FSPEEV
-153 LTGSGVV
+153 LTASDSGATL
-160 SFKVKAIVNDTV
+160 FKVKATASGV

-203 LEKYTTNVNTRV
+203 LEKYTTNVNARV
-215 VYKVVEQIV
+215 VYQVVEQVV
-224 TASTDSTLT
+224 TSSTDSTLT
-233 DNAAGSPNAAA
+233 DNAAGSPNASA

-262 LSARV
+262 LSSRV
-267 EANIIQLLV
+267 EANIVQLLV

-284 TARTEYSGLGD
+284 TARTEYSELGD

-325 NGGRYDTAQL
+325 NGGRYTTAQL
-335 RARYPLQFTGV
+335 RALYPLQLTT
-346 DDTAKNTAAAA
+346 DNLANT

-369 SVAYVNGYRI
+369 SVAYVKGYRI

-391 ARDGNVL
+391 ARDENFL

-412 IDNVVSLPDIVNF
+412 VDTVVSLPDIVNF
-425 STINLID
+425 STISLID
-432 GGSVTT
+432 SGSTT
-438 AAVTGSV
+438 
-445 ATTVLTVTA
+445 
-454 VSSGTLTVGSI
+454 
-465 ISGTSIT
+465 
-472 AGTKILSLGSGT
+472 
-484 GLTGT
+484 
-489 YNLSNSMTAASTAV
+489 
-503 TCTTGT
+503 
-509 ARGTARA
+509 RGTARA
-516 RAIEYVSGTANTLAA
+516 RAIEYVSGTVNTSTA

-541 MNAGYTFNNHAITLQ
+541 MDAGYTFNTDVITLQ
-556 QTLSTG
+556 QSG
-562 PAFIANVADAISSGA
+562 YGAAFTANVADVIPSGA

-585 SNNSLVFALP
+585 SNNSLLFALP
-595 VNTVKTLRSLSNF
+595 VNTVHSLRSLDDIT
-608 YQNDNLY
+608 NDNLY
-615 TVKRKFDAVDITSL
+615 TVKRKFDAASIDGSS
-629 VCTLDT
+629 VCTLAAITD
-635 NNDLETF
+635 EIF
-642 RSTNPADYLT
+642 QSTTPADYVT
-652 IKVSDGTFI
+652 VKVSDGAFI
-661 TPSLVTLNTVNNIAG
+661 VPTAVALVG
-676 RSVTLTYGESI
+676 GGSSVTLTYAVASI
-687 HVNIIAPTQRNI
+687 SVNIIAPTRRNI
-699 KEKTK
+699 VEKTK
-704 TLSANTDVQIGAGR
+704 TLSADTNVAFATPNTAAGS
-718 NVTPG
+718 
-723 GYDLLGKTDLFEV
+723 YDLLGVTDLFEV
-736 SAIYMSPNTS
+736 SAIYMSPGLGTA
-746 TEATNAHLN
+746 ATTADLN

-777 LKYNAPAPVGQ
+777 LKHNVPAPVGR

-796 AHGDGDYFSV
+796 THGGGDYFSV
-806 DSYPGVD
+806 NSYSVD
-813 YGAIPSYQSSKG
+813 YGTIPSYQSANG

-837 IKGNNGNFTG
+837 TKGNDGANF
-847 SGLVRLFQ
+847 SGTNSSLVTLFQ
-855 PNSIMTTDIQHYL
+855 ANSIMTTDIQHYL
-868 PRVDKIYVTKDG
+868 PRVDKIYVTGDG
-880 QFGVARGDSAI
+880 QFGVVKGTSAI

-920 IPTMIDNKRYTMR
+920 IPTMVDNKRYTMR

-951 SLLEKDTANTQ
+951 SLLEKDTASTQ

-1013 RLIFNSGISS
+1013 RLIFNSADSS

-1059 SWTGD
+1059 SWIGD

-1093 LIQMADSSGA
+1093 LIEMADSSGA

-1114 WTGEPASSTTETQT
+1114 WTGEPVSSTTETQT

-1147 ATTLT
+1147 ATTIT

-1166 SVVPDTVLTN
+1166 SMVPDTVLTN

-1217 ADYIR
+1217 ADYVR
-1222 EESSAGR
+1222 EESS
-1229 PGFVEY
+1229 FVEY
-1235 STATDTTNYLN
+1235 STATNTANYLN
-1246 RTAHPDTATTL
+1246 QAAHPDGATTL
-1257 ITDSVGQ
+1257 ISDSVGEI
-1264 LIGSF
+1264 IGSF
-1269 IVPNTSAVKFK
+1269 IVPNTAAVKFK
-1280 TGQRNFRLTDSL
+1280 TGQRNFRLTDSS

-1308 AQGLMNTVENQVIS
+1308 AQGLMNTVENQVVS
-1322 TRVPVFSRSAVSDIN
+1322 TRVPVFSRSAVSDIPIA
-1337 VSTSTTRSVT
+1337 VSNTTQSVS
-1347 HSVTSL
+1347 HRITSL
-1353 TNSWAPNT
+1353 TNSWDRGT
-1361 VAPLPDIVIP
+1361 VAPIDPVVPIVAT
-1371 VFDPPP
+1371 PP
-1377 TVVEAATGGGFTLP
+1377 TVVDAAPSDFALP
-1391 EPDVWD
+1391 SANPWDVEERGW
-1397 DEQLGRVRWTDP
+1397 LTWADP

-1416 DTEGGVFLS
+1416 DTAGGIFLS
-1425 GIDLWFK
+1425 GIDLYFK
-1432 EKDQSA
+1432 EKDESA
-1438 TSPAPVSVEIRTM
+1438 TSPAPVSVEIRSM

-1469 AGDVLVSA
+1469 AGDVSLSSTA
-1477 NADPDYKTTFNFESP
+1477 ATATTFTFESP
-1492 VYLAGGVEYC
+1492 VYLTAGVEYC

-1548 WTPEQTKDIKFAIR
+1548 WTPEQTKDIKFVIR

-1570 GVAVFHNA
+1570 GVAIFHNA

-1584 LGTDAIYTVSGSK
+1584 LGNDSIYTVSGSK

-1605 HGHFAGSHVTL
+1605 HGHFANSKVTF
-1616 SGIAPTS
+1616 SGIAATAS
-1623 GSVLNNILTNNLNTT
+1623 SALNNILIADLNAT
-1638 HIIQTVT
+1638 HTIQTVT

-1650 IDVTANTNT
+1650 IDVIVSNSAT
-1659 SVANATGRAGGSA
+1659 ANATGRAGGSA
-1672 VRATENKTF
+1672 VLATENKTF

-1686 IIQDLVLPSTDIQ
+1686 IAQDLILPSTEIQ

-1705 SGRSLAGLETLHQL
+1705 SGKSLAGSETPHTL
-1719 ATEYVETRV
+1719 AAYVETRV

-1736 PQVITSAPNITA
+1736 PQVITSAPNIAANYPA
-1748 GFPANGQSYFLK
+1748 GGQSYYLK
-1760 GEFVRSG
+1760 GEFYRSG

-1810 FVAETQSSG
+1810 FVAETVSSG

-1853 INLYYKVQTTLDQ
+1853 IALYYKVQTTLDQ
-1866 NFDALPWIGHA
+1866 NFDALPWVGP
-1877 SIANIGVSPVSPIK
+1877 VTPVSPIK

-1898 FSEVEYNIDPPG
+1898 FSEVEYNVDPAA
-1910 SFTAFAVK
+1910 FTAFAVK

>member
-76 VKCETQF
+76 VKCETTF
-83 TVGGTTTYLSDTT
+83 SNAGASYTSDTAG
-96 VNREA
+96 RRA
-101 AIGKVLT
+101 AVIGKVLT
-108 GGTSGVTATVLAV
+108 GGTSGVTATVLDV

-138 AGTDTTTLV
+138 AGTNNTTLV
-147 FAPGEI
+147 FAPEEV
-153 LTGSGVV
+153 LTASDSGATL
-160 SFKVKAIVNDTV
+160 FKVKATASGV

-193 FVYTPAASLI
+193 FVYTPAASII
-203 LEKYTTNVNTRV
+203 LEKYTTNVNARV
-215 VYKVVEQIV
+215 VYKVLEQVV
-224 TASTDSTLT
+224 TSSTDSTLT
-233 DNAAGSPNAAA
+233 DNAAGSPNASA

-262 LSARV
+262 LSSRV

-276 IENGDIKA
+276 IENGDVKA
-284 TARTEYSGLGD
+284 TARTEYSELGD

-325 NGGRYDTAQL
+325 NGGRYTTAQL
-335 RARYPLQFTGV
+335 RALYPLQLTTDG
-346 DDTAKNTAAAA
+346 AANT

-369 SVAYVNGYRI
+369 SVAYVKGYRI

-391 ARDGNVL
+391 ARDENFL

-412 IDNVVSLPDIVNF
+412 IDTVVSLPDIVNF
-425 STINLID
+425 STINLKD
-432 GGSVTT
+432 SG
-438 AAVTGSV
+438 
-445 ATTVLTVTA
+445 TTV
-454 VSSGTLTVGSI
+454 
-465 ISGTSIT
+465 
-472 AGTKILSLGSGT
+472 
-484 GLTGT
+484 
-489 YNLSNSMTAASTAV
+489 
-503 TCTTGT
+503 
-509 ARGTARA
+509 RGTARA
-516 RAIEYVSGTANTLAA
+516 RAIEYVSGTVNTSAA

-541 MNAGYTFNNHAITLQ
+541 MNAGYTFNNDIVTLQ
-556 QTLSTG
+556 QSG
-562 PAFIANVADAISSGA
+562 YGAAFTANVADVIPSGS

-595 VNTVKTLRSLSNF
+595 VNTVNSLRSLDDIT
-608 YQNDNLY
+608 NDNLY
-615 TVKRKFDAVDITSL
+615 YVKRKFDAVSINGSS
-629 VCTLDT
+629 VCTLSAIT
-635 NNDLETF
+635 NEIF
-642 RSTNPADYLT
+642 QSTTPADYIT
-652 IKVSDGTFI
+652 VRASGGNSGEFI
-661 TPSLVTLNTVNNIAG
+661 VPSAVALVG
-676 RSVTLTYGESI
+676 GGSSVTLTYSGVTSI
-687 HVNIIAPTQRNI
+687 TANIIAPTRRNI
-699 KEKTK
+699 VEKTK
-704 TLSANTDVQIGAGR
+704 TLSANTNVAFATPNTAAGS
-718 NVTPG
+718 
-723 GYDLLGKTDLFEV
+723 YDLLGVTDLFEV
-736 SAIYMSPNTS
+736 SAIYMSPGLGTA
-746 TEATNAHLN
+746 ATNEHLN

-777 LKYNAPAPVGQ
+777 LKYNVPAPVGQ

-796 AHGDGDYFSV
+796 THGGGDYFSV
-806 DSYPGVD
+806 NSYSVD
-813 YGAIPSYQSSKG
+813 YGAIPSYQSSNG

-837 IKGNNGNFTG
+837 TKGNDGANF
-847 SGLVRLFQ
+847 SGTNSSLVTLFQ
-855 PNSIMTTDIQHYL
+855 TNSIMTTDIQHYL
-868 PRVDKIYVTKDG
+868 PRVDKIYVTGDG
-880 QFGVARGDSAI
+880 QFGVVKGTSAI

-951 SLLEKDTANTQ
+951 SLLEKDTASTQ

-1013 RLIFNSGISS
+1013 RLIFNSGVSS

-1064 VVLSPGT
+1064 VVLSPGS

-1093 LIQMADSSGA
+1093 LIQMADAAGA

-1114 WTGEPASSTTETQT
+1114 WTGETTSSANEVTA
-1128 NSVNSGD
+1128 NAVNSGD
-1135 GITGSTTVITDI
+1135 GIVGSTTVITDV
-1147 ATTLT
+1147 ATTIT
-1152 ATTTATSTRSGVRT
+1152 ATQTGTLNRSGVRT

-1222 EESSAGR
+1222 EESS
-1229 PGFVEY
+1229 FVEY
-1235 STATDTTNYLN
+1235 STATNTANYLN
-1246 RTAHPDTATTL
+1246 QTAHPDGATTL
-1257 ITDSVGQ
+1257 VSDSVGEI
-1264 LIGSF
+1264 IGSF
-1269 IVPNTSAVKFK
+1269 IIPNTAAVKFK
-1280 TGQRNFRLTDSL
+1280 TGQRNFRLTDSV

-1308 AQGLMNTVENQVIS
+1308 AQGLMNTVENQVVS
-1322 TRVPVFSRSAVSDIN
+1322 TKVPVFSRSAVSDIPVAISN
-1337 VSTSTTRSVT
+1337 TTQSVSHRI
-1347 HSVTSL
+1347 TSL
-1353 TNSWAPNT
+1353 TNSWDRSTVPPVDVEVPVVVEPPAP
-1361 VAPLPDIVIP
+1361 VE
-1371 VFDPPP
+1371 PPP
-1377 TVVEAATGGGFTLP
+1377 EEVFTLP
-1391 EPDVWD
+1391 EPDPWD
-1397 DEQLGRVRWTDP
+1397 EEQGGRIRWSDP

-1416 DTEGGVFLS
+1416 DTEGGIFLS
-1425 GIDLWFK
+1425 GIDLYFK
-1432 EKDQSA
+1432 EKDESA

-1469 AGDVLVSA
+1469 ASAVSLSSTA
-1477 NADPDYKTTFNFESP
+1477 ATATTFTFESP
-1492 VYLAGGVEYC
+1492 VYLTGGVEYC

-1548 WTPEQTKDIKFAIR
+1548 WTPEQTKDIKFVIR
-1562 RCVFTDQT
+1562 RCVFTDQP

-1578 VIPTRL
+1578 EIPTRL

-1605 HGHFAGSHVTL
+1605 HGHFANSKVTF
-1616 SGIAPTS
+1616 SGIAATAS
-1623 GSVLNNILTNNLNTT
+1623 SALNNILIADLNAT
-1638 HIIQTVT
+1638 HTIQSVT

-1650 IDVTANTNT
+1650 IDVIVSNSAT
-1659 SVANATGRAGGSA
+1659 ANATGRAGGSA

-1686 IIQDLVLPSTDIQ
+1686 IVQDLILPSTDIQ

-1705 SGRSLAGLETLHQL
+1705 SGKSLAGTESQHTL
-1719 ATEYVETRV
+1719 AAYVETRV

-1736 PQVITSAPNITA
+1736 PQVITSAPNIA
-1748 GFPANGQSYFLK
+1748 ASFPAGGQSYFLK
-1760 GEFVRSG
+1760 GEFFRSG

-1789 IDNPDSTGASGFND
+1789 IDNPDATGASGFND

-1810 FVAETQSSG
+1810 FVAETASSG

-1829 KIELNEPADT
+1829 KIELNEPAET

-1853 INLYYKVQTTLDQ
+1853 IGLYYKVQTSLDQ
-1866 NFDALPWIGHA
+1866 NFDALPWVGP
-1877 SIANIGVSPVSPIK
+1877 VTPVSPIK

-1898 FSEVEYNIDPPG
+1898 FSEVEYNVDPAA
-1910 SFTAFAVK
+1910 FTAFAVK

>member
-19 KNYQRILFRPGVSVQ
+19 KNYQRILFRPSVSVQ

-55 IFKDGSP
+55 IFKDGSA
-62 AIGGLASLDTGFAY
+62 AIGGLASLDSGFAY
-76 VKCETQF
+76 IKCETTF
-83 TVGGTTTYLSDTT
+83 TNAGASYTSDTAG
-96 VNREA
+96 RRA
-101 AIGKVLT
+101 AVIGKVIT

-138 AGTDTTTLV
+138 AGTNTTTLV
-147 FAPGEI
+147 FAPEEV
-153 LTGSGVV
+153 LTANDSGVTL
-160 SFKVKAIVNDTV
+160 FKVKATASGV

-193 FVYTPAASLI
+193 FVFTPAESLI
-203 LEKYTTNVNTRV
+203 LEKYTTNVNARV
-215 VYKVVEQIV
+215 VYKVLEQVV
-224 TASTDSTLT
+224 TSSTDSTLT
-233 DNAAGSPNAAA
+233 DNAAGSPNASA

-262 LSARV
+262 LSSRV

-284 TARTEYSGLGD
+284 TARTEYSELGD

-311 PFQVNVRELRNTGS
+311 PFQVNVRQLRNTGS
-325 NGGRYDTAQL
+325 NGGRYTTAQL
-335 RARYPLQFTGV
+335 RALYPLQLTT
-346 DDTAKNTAAAA
+346 DNLANT

-369 SVAYVNGYRI
+369 SVAYVKGYRI
-379 ASESTV
+379 ASEATV

-391 ARDGNVL
+391 ARDENFL

-412 IDNVVSLPDIVNF
+412 IDTVVSLPDIVNF

-432 GGSVTT
+432 SGSVT
-438 AAVTGSV
+438 
-445 ATTVLTVTA
+445 
-454 VSSGTLTVGSI
+454 
-465 ISGTSIT
+465 
-472 AGTKILSLGSGT
+472 
-484 GLTGT
+484 
-489 YNLSNSMTAASTAV
+489 
-503 TCTTGT
+503 
-509 ARGTARA
+509 RGTARA
-516 RAIEYVSGTANTLAA
+516 RAIEYVSGTVNTSAA

-541 MNAGYTFNNHAITLQ
+541 MVAGYTFNTHAVTLQ
-556 QTLSTG
+556 QSGYGT
-562 PAFIANVADAISSGA
+562 AFTANVADVIPSGA

-595 VNTVKTLRSLSNF
+595 VNTVNSLRSLDDIT
-608 YQNDNLY
+608 NDNLY
-615 TVKRKFDAVDITSL
+615 TVKRKFDAASINGSS
-629 VCTLDT
+629 VCTLSAIT
-635 NNDLETF
+635 NEIF
-642 RSTNPADYLT
+642 QSTTPADYVT
-652 IKVSDGTFI
+652 VKVSDGAFI
-661 TPSLVTLNTVNNIAG
+661 VPTAVALVG
-676 RSVTLTYGESI
+676 GGSSVTLTYGIASI
-687 HVNIIAPTQRNI
+687 TANIIAPTRRNI
-699 KEKTK
+699 VEKTK
-704 TLSANTDVQIGAGR
+704 TLSADTNVAFAVPNLVAGSYDV
-718 NVTPG
+718 
-723 GYDLLGKTDLFEV
+723 LGVTDLFEV
-736 SAIYMSPNTS
+736 SAIYMSPGLGTV
-746 TEATNAHLN
+746 ATTAHLN

-777 LKYNAPAPVGQ
+777 LKYNVPAPVGR

-796 AHGDGDYFSV
+796 THGGGDYFSV
-806 DSYPGVD
+806 NSYSVD
-813 YGAIPSYQSSKG
+813 YGVIPSYQSSNG

-837 IKGNNGNFTG
+837 TKGNDGANF
-847 SGLVRLFQ
+847 SGTNSSLVTLFQ
-855 PNSIMTTDIQHYL
+855 ANSIMTSDIQHYL
-868 PRVDKIYVTKDG
+868 PRVDKIYVTGDG
-880 QFGVARGDSAI
+880 QFGVAKGTSAI

-951 SLLEKDTANTQ
+951 SLLEKDTASTQ

-1007 FYEDNL
+1007 YYEDNL
-1013 RLIFNSGISS
+1013 RLIFNSGSSS

-1093 LIQMADSSGA
+1093 LVQMADAAGA

-1114 WTGEPASSTTETQT
+1114 WTGEPASSATETQT
-1128 NSVNSGD
+1128 NFVNSGD

-1152 ATTTATSTRSGVRT
+1152 ATTTATSTRSGIRT

-1222 EESSAGR
+1222 EESS
-1229 PGFVEY
+1229 FVEY
-1235 STATDTTNYLN
+1235 STATNTTNYLN
-1246 RTAHPDTATTL
+1246 QTAHPDGATTL
-1257 ITDSVGQ
+1257 ISDSVGEI
-1264 LIGSF
+1264 IGSF

-1280 TGQRNFRLTDSL
+1280 TGQRNFRLTDSS
-1292 TNDTRHC
+1292 TNDTRHN

-1308 AQGLMNTVENQVIS
+1308 AQGLMNTVENQVVS

-1337 VSTSTTRSVT
+1337 VSSNTTRSVT
-1347 HSVTSL
+1347 HNVTSL
-1353 TNSWAPNT
+1353 TNSWAPST
-1361 VAPLPDIVIP
+1361 VAPVTVVVP
-1371 VFDPPP
+1371 VVMPPP
-1377 TVVEAATGGGFTLP
+1377 TVVEAATVPFTLQ

-1425 GIDLWFK
+1425 GIDLYFK
-1432 EKDQSA
+1432 EKDESA

-1469 AGDVLVSA
+1469 ASAVSLSA
-1477 NADPDYKTTFNFESP
+1477 TAATATTFTFDSP

-1525 NTTYRITE
+1525 ATTYRITD

-1548 WTPEQTKDIKFAIR
+1548 WTPEQTKDIKFTVR

-1584 LGTDAIYTVSGSK
+1584 LGTDSIHTVSASK

-1605 HGHFAGSHVTL
+1605 HGHFANSKVTF
-1616 SGIAPTS
+1616 SGIAATAS
-1623 GSVLNNILTNNLNTT
+1623 SALNNILIADLNAT
-1638 HIIQTVT
+1638 HTVQTVT

-1650 IDVTANTNT
+1650 IDVIVSNAAT
-1659 SVANATGRAGGSA
+1659 ANATGRAGGSA
-1672 VRATENKTF
+1672 VYATENKTF

-1686 IIQDLVLPSTDIQ
+1686 IVQDLILPSTEIQ

-1705 SGRSLAGLETLHQL
+1705 SGKSLAGTESQHTL
-1719 ATEYVETRV
+1719 AAYVETRV

-1736 PQVITSAPNITA
+1736 PQVITSAPNIA
-1748 GFPANGQSYFLK
+1748 VNFPAGGESYYLK
-1760 GEFVRSG
+1760 GEFYRSG

-1781 SVITIANR
+1781 SVVTIANR

-1853 INLYYKVQTTLDQ
+1853 IGLYYKVQTSLDQ
-1866 NFDALPWIGHA
+1866 NFDALPWVGP
-1877 SIANIGVSPVSPIK
+1877 VTPVSPIP
-1891 ISDNPNS
+1891 ISDNVNS
-1898 FSEVEYNIDPPG
+1898 FSEIEYNVDPAA
-1910 SFTAFAVK
+1910 FTAFAVK

>member
-40 LQTALQAQIDRFGRH
+40 LQTALQAQIDLFGRH
-55 IFKDGSP
+55 VFKDGSA

-76 VKCETQF
+76 VKCETTF
-83 TVGGTTTYLSDTT
+83 TNAGVSYTSDT
-96 VNREA
+96 A
-101 AIGKVLT
+101 ARRASVIGKVVT

-121 TATASPDP
+121 TATESPDP

-138 AGTDTTTLV
+138 AGSDYTTVVFSPEEVLTANDDLVTL
-147 FAPGEI
+147 
-153 LTGSGVV
+153 
-160 SFKVKAIVNDTV
+160 FKVKAVASGV

-193 FVYTPAASLI
+193 FVYTPSESLI
-203 LEKYTTNVNTRV
+203 LEKYTTNVNARV
-215 VYKVVEQIV
+215 VYKVLEQVV
-224 TASTDSTLT
+224 TSSSDLTLT

-257 KEPLL
+257 KEPLNL
-262 LSARV
+262 DNRV

-276 IENGDIKA
+276 IENGDVKA
-284 TARTEYSGLGD
+284 TARTEYSELGD

-325 NGGRYDTAQL
+325 NGGLYTTAQL
-335 RARYPLQFTGV
+335 RAIYPLELTT
-346 DDTAKNTAAAA
+346 DNEANT
-357 FGDARLAVGLEP
+357 FGNARLAVGLEP
-369 SVAYVNGYRI
+369 SVAYVKGYRI
-379 ASESTV
+379 ASESTI

-391 ARDGNVL
+391 ARDENFI

-412 IDNVVSLPDIVNF
+412 IDNVVSLPDVVNF
-425 STINLID
+425 STINLRD
-432 GGSVTT
+432 SE
-438 AAVTGSV
+438 
-445 ATTVLTVTA
+445 
-454 VSSGTLTVGSI
+454 
-465 ISGTSIT
+465 SIT
-472 AGTKILSLGSGT
+472 
-484 GLTGT
+484 
-489 YNLSNSMTAASTAV
+489 
-503 TCTTGT
+503 
-509 ARGTARA
+509 RGTARA
-516 RAIEYVSGTANTLAA
+516 RAIEYVGGTVNTSAA

-541 MNAGYTFNNHAITLQ
+541 MNANHKFNADVITLH
-556 QTLSTG
+556 QTLASG
-562 PAFIANVADAISSGA
+562 AAFSANVADIIPNGS

-595 VNTVKTLRSLSNF
+595 VNTVKSLRSLNGIT
-608 YQNDNLY
+608 NDNLY
-615 TVKRKFDAVDITSL
+615 TVKRKFDAASIDGSS
-629 VCTLDT
+629 VCTLAAINTD
-635 NNDLETF
+635 EIF
-642 RSTNPADYLT
+642 QSTTTTDYVT
-652 IKVSDGTFI
+652 VKVSDGSFI
-661 TPSLVTLNTVNNIAG
+661 VPTVVALG
-676 RSVTLTYGESI
+676 SGGSSVTLTYAVANIS
-687 HVNIIAPTQRNI
+687 VNIIAPTRR
-699 KEKTK
+699 KFVEKTK
-704 TLSANTDVQIGAGR
+704 NLSPNIDRVFTTPNTTA
-718 NVTPG
+718 G
-723 GYDLLGKTDLFEV
+723 GYDLLGVTDLFEV
-736 SAIYMSPNTS
+736 SAIWMSPALGTPANP
-746 TEATNAHLN
+746 ATAGHIN

-777 LKYNAPAPVGQ
+777 LKHNAPAPVGQ

-796 AHGDGDYFSV
+796 THGAGDYFSV
-806 DSYPGVD
+806 NSYSVD

-837 IKGNNGNFTG
+837 TKGNDGANF
-847 SGLVRLFQ
+847 SGENASLVTLFQ

-868 PRVDKIYVTKDG
+868 PRVDKIYLTGDG
-880 QFGVARGDSAI
+880 QFGVAKGISAI

-962 IFDATGN
+962 VFDEDGS

-978 SFYGSNVG
+978 SFFGSNVG
-986 AVTNNDYSV
+986 AVTNSDYTV
-995 SMDRSAGRLRPM
+995 SMDRSEGRLRPM

-1013 RLIFNSGISS
+1013 RLIFNSTDSS

-1064 VVLSPGT
+1064 VVLSPET

-1093 LIQMADSSGA
+1093 LIQMADSAGA

-1114 WTGEPASSTTETQT
+1114 WTGQSTTSREEADPVTRNLT
-1128 NSVNSGD
+1128 TGDTASG
-1135 GITGSTTVITDI
+1135 SNTVITDI
-1147 ATTLT
+1147 STTIEATTP
-1152 ATTTATSTRSGVRT
+1152 SRQTRSGVRT

-1209 AFFDGISL
+1209 AFFDGTSL
-1217 ADYIR
+1217 ANYVR
-1222 EESSAGR
+1222 QESS
-1229 PGFVEY
+1229 FVEF
-1235 STATDTTNYLN
+1235 SGATETKNYLN
-1246 RTAHPDTATTL
+1246 HTTHPDPAGPSAL
-1257 ITDSVGQ
+1257 ITDATGQ

-1269 IVPNTSAVKFK
+1269 IIPNTAALKFK
-1280 TGQRNFRLTDSL
+1280 TGQRNFRLSDSP
-1292 TNDTRHC
+1292 TNDTRYN
-1299 DTSAECVYF
+1299 DTSAECIYF
-1308 AQGLMNTVENQVIS
+1308 AQGLMNTVENQVVS
-1322 TRVPVFSRSAVSDIN
+1322 TRVPSFSRRDVSEIRATTN
-1337 VSTSTTRSVT
+1337 TTRTTTLTRESRTHTWVTSTVPPITIEV
-1347 HSVTSL
+1347 
-1353 TNSWAPNT
+1353 
-1361 VAPLPDIVIP
+1361 P
-1371 VFDPPP
+1371 VVVPPP
-1377 TVVEAATGGGFTLP
+1377 PPAPVPVEEPEEEFELP
-1391 EPDVWD
+1391 EEDPWD
-1397 DEQLGRVRWTDP
+1397 DENGGMVWSDP

-1416 DTEGGVFLS
+1416 DTPGGVFLS
-1425 GIDLWFK
+1425 GIDLYFK
-1432 EKDQSA
+1432 EKDPDL

-1451 MNGAPTQTVVPF
+1451 LNGAPTQTVVPF
-1463 SKVTKA
+1463 SKVTKSAVDVSLSSTA
-1469 AGDVLVSA
+1469 ATA
-1477 NADPDYKTTFNFESP
+1477 TTFTFDSP
-1492 VYLAGGVEYC
+1492 VYLTGGVEYC

-1548 WTPEQTKDIKFAIR
+1548 WTPEQTKDIKFVIR
-1562 RCVFTDQT
+1562 RCVFTDQP

-1578 VIPTRL
+1578 PIPERV
-1584 LGTDAIYTVSGSK
+1584 LGTDPIYTVNASK

-1605 HGHFAGSHVTL
+1605 HGHFAGSRVTL
-1616 SGIAPTS
+1616 SGIAATS
-1623 GSVLNNILTNNLNTT
+1623 GAVLNNILIADLNTT
-1638 HIIQTVT
+1638 HTIQTVT
-1645 MDSYT
+1645 IDSYT
-1650 IDVTANTNT
+1650 IDVGAPNAA
-1659 SVANATGRAGGSA
+1659 VATATGRAGGSA
-1672 VRATENKTF
+1672 VEATENKTF

-1686 IIQDLVLPSTDIQ
+1686 IVQDLILPSTDVQ

-1705 SGRSLAGLETLHQL
+1705 SGKSLAGSELPHLL
-1719 ATEYVETRV
+1719 ATAYVKTKV
-1728 NATSEFST
+1728 NATTEFNT
-1736 PQVITSAPNITA
+1736 PQVITSAPNIA
-1748 GFPANGQSYFLK
+1748 ANSNLAEGGQSYYLK
-1760 GEFVRSG
+1760 GEFFRSG
-1767 PRDNLSPVIDLDRM
+1767 PRDNLSPVIDLDRV

-1789 IDNPDSTGASGFND
+1789 IDNPDSAGASGFNN

-1810 FVAETQSSG
+1810 FVAETVSSG

-1839 LRIIVLANNPPQAG
+1839 LRVIVLANNPPQAG
-1853 INLYYKVQTTLDQ
+1853 IGLYYKAQTSLDQ
-1866 NFDALPWIGHA
+1866 NFDALPWEGP
-1877 SIANIGVSPVSPIK
+1877 VPPVSPIK
-1891 ISDNPNS
+1891 ISDNPNN
-1898 FSEVEYNIDPPG
+1898 FSEVEYNVDPAA
-1910 SFTAFAVK
+1910 FTAFAVK

>member
-55 IFKDGSP
+55 IFKDGSA

-76 VKCETQF
+76 IKCETQF
-83 TVGGTTTYLSDTT
+83 TVGGTTYLSYNQSSAN
-96 VNREA
+96 V
-101 AIGKVLT
+101 IGKVLT

-121 TATASPDP
+121 SAAASPDP

-138 AGTDTTTLV
+138 AGTNTTTLV
-147 FAPGEI
+147 FSPEEV
-153 LTGSGVV
+153 LTGSGVI
-160 SFKVKAIVNDTV
+160 SFKVKAIASGV

-203 LEKYTTNVNTRV
+203 LEKYTTNVNARV
-215 VYKVVEQIV
+215 VYQVAEQVV
-224 TASTDSTLT
+224 TSSTDSTLT
-233 DNAAGSPNAAA
+233 DNAAGSPNASA

-262 LSARV
+262 LSSRV

-284 TARTEYSGLGD
+284 TARTEYSELGD

-325 NGGRYDTAQL
+325 NGGRYTTAQL
-335 RARYPLQFTGV
+335 RALYPLQLTT
-346 DDTAKNTAAAA
+346 DNLANT

-369 SVAYVNGYRI
+369 SVAYVKGYRI

-391 ARDGNVL
+391 ARDENFL

-412 IDNVVSLPDIVNF
+412 IDTVVSLPDIINF
-425 STINLID
+425 STINLRD
-432 GGSVTT
+432 
-438 AAVTGSV
+438 
-445 ATTVLTVTA
+445 
-454 VSSGTLTVGSI
+454 SGTFT
-465 ISGTSIT
+465 
-472 AGTKILSLGSGT
+472 
-484 GLTGT
+484 
-489 YNLSNSMTAASTAV
+489 
-503 TCTTGT
+503 
-509 ARGTARA
+509 RGTARA
-516 RAIEYVSGTANTLAA
+516 RAIEYVSGTVNTSAA

-541 MNAGYTFNNHAITLQ
+541 MDSGYTFNTDVITLQ
-556 QTLSTG
+556 QSG
-562 PAFIANVADAISSGA
+562 YGAAFTANVADVIPSGA

-595 VNTVKTLRSLSNF
+595 VNTVNSLRSLDDIT
-608 YQNDNLY
+608 NDNLY
-615 TVKRKFDAVDITSL
+615 TVKRKFDSASIDGSS
-629 VCTLDT
+629 VCTLAAIT
-635 NNDLETF
+635 NEIF
-642 RSTNPADYLT
+642 QSTTAADY
-652 IKVSDGTFI
+652 I
-661 TPSLVTLNTVNNIAG
+661 TVNASSGAFIVPTAVALVG
-676 RSVTLTYGESI
+676 GGSSVTLTYGVASI
-687 HVNIIAPTQRNI
+687 TANIIAPTRRNI
-699 KEKTK
+699 VEKTK
-704 TLSANTDVQIGAGR
+704 TLSANT
-718 NVTPG
+718 NVAFATPNTTAG
-723 GYDLLGKTDLFEV
+723 GYDPLGVTDLFEV
-736 SAIYMSPNTS
+736 SAIYMSPALGTV
-746 TEATNAHLN
+746 ATTAHLN

-777 LKYNAPAPVGQ
+777 LKYNVPAPVGR

-796 AHGDGDYFSV
+796 THGGGDYFSV
-806 DSYPGVD
+806 NSYSVD
-813 YGAIPSYQSSKG
+813 YGAIPSYQSSNG

-837 IKGNNGNFTG
+837 TKGNNGANF
-847 SGLVRLFQ
+847 SGTNSSLVTLFQ
-855 PNSIMTTDIQHYL
+855 ANSIMTTDIQHYL
-868 PRVDKIYVTKDG
+868 PRVDKIYVTGDG
-880 QFGVARGDSAI
+880 QFGVVKGTSAI

-1013 RLIFNSGISS
+1013 RLIFNSGSSS

-1093 LIQMADSSGA
+1093 LIQMADAAGA

-1114 WTGEPASSTTETQT
+1114 WTGEPASSTTETQM
-1128 NSVNSGD
+1128 NFVNSGD
-1135 GITGSTTVITDI
+1135 GIAGSTTVITDI

-1217 ADYIR
+1217 TDYIR
-1222 EESSAGR
+1222 EESS
-1229 PGFVEY
+1229 FVEY
-1235 STATDTTNYLN
+1235 STATNTTNYLN
-1246 RTAHPDTATTL
+1246 QTAHPDGATTL
-1257 ITDSVGQ
+1257 ISDSVGEI
-1264 LIGSF
+1264 IGSF
-1269 IVPNTSAVKFK
+1269 IVPNTSSVKFK
-1280 TGQRNFRLTDSL
+1280 TGQRNFRLTDSS

-1308 AQGLMNTVENQVIS
+1308 AQGLMNTVENQVVS

-1347 HSVTSL
+1347 HDVTSL
-1353 TNSWAPNT
+1353 THSWAPAAVPPIT
-1361 VAPLPDIVIP
+1361 IIVEVP
-1371 VFDPPP
+1371 VVVTPPP
-1377 TVVEAATGGGFTLP
+1377 IVEPAPVPFTLE

-1416 DTEGGVFLS
+1416 DTEGGIFLS
-1425 GIDLWFK
+1425 GIDLYFK
-1432 EKDQSA
+1432 EKDESA

-1463 SKVTKA
+1463 SKVVKA
-1469 AGDVLVSA
+1469 ASTVSLSA
-1477 NADPDYKTTFNFESP
+1477 TAATATTFTFDSP
-1492 VYLAGGVEYC
+1492 VYLEGGVEYC

-1578 VIPTRL
+1578 EIPTRL
-1584 LGTDAIYTVSGSK
+1584 LGNDPIYTLDGTVTALTVTAGGSGYTSGATVAFSGGGGSGAAATATVVSNAVTALTITNAGTGYTSAPTVTIAAVGAGSGATATATLSAPR

-1605 HGHFAGSHVTL
+1605 HGHFAGSQVTL
-1616 SGIAPTS
+1616 SGIAATS
-1623 GSVLNNILTNNLNTT
+1623 GSVLNNITLANLNTT
-1638 HIIQTVT
+1638 HTIQTVT
-1645 MDSYT
+1645 VDSYT
-1650 IDVTANTNT
+1650 IDVTANSNT
-1659 SVANATGRAGGSA
+1659 SMANVTGRAGGSA
-1672 VRATENKTF
+1672 VTATENKTF

-1686 IIQDLVLPSTDIQ
+1686 IAQDLILPSTDIQ

-1705 SGRSLAGLETLHQL
+1705 SGKSLAGSETPHTL
-1719 ATEYVETRV
+1719 AAYVETRV

-1736 PQVITSAPNITA
+1736 PQVITSAPNIAANYPA
-1748 GFPANGQSYFLK
+1748 GGQSYYLK
-1760 GEFVRSG
+1760 GEFYRSG

-1810 FVAETQSSG
+1810 FVAETQSLG

-1853 INLYYKVQTTLDQ
+1853 IGLYYKVQTTLDQ
-1866 NFDALPWIGHA
+1866 NFDALPWVGP
-1877 SIANIGVSPVSPIK
+1877 VTPVSPIK

-1898 FSEVEYNIDPPG
+1898 FSEVEYNVDPTG

>member
-55 IFKDGSP
+55 IFKDGSA

-76 VKCETQF
+76 VKCETTF
-83 TVGGTTTYLSDTT
+83 SNAGASYTSDTAG
-96 VNREA
+96 RRA
-101 AIGKVLT
+101 AVIGKVLT

-138 AGTDTTTLV
+138 AGTNTTTLV
-147 FAPGEI
+147 FAPEEV
-153 LTGSGVV
+153 LTANDSGVTL
-160 SFKVKAIVNDTV
+160 FKVKATASGV

-193 FVYTPAASLI
+193 FVYTPAESLI
-203 LEKYTTNVNTRV
+203 LEKYTTNVNARV
-215 VYKVVEQIV
+215 VYKVLEQVV
-224 TASTDSTLT
+224 TSSTDSTLT
-233 DNAAGSPNAAA
+233 DNAAGSPNASA

-262 LSARV
+262 LSSRV

-276 IENGDIKA
+276 IENGDVKA
-284 TARTEYSGLGD
+284 TARTEYSELGD

-325 NGGRYDTAQL
+325 NGGRYTTAQL
-335 RARYPLQFTGV
+335 RARYPLQLTT
-346 DDTAKNTAAAA
+346 DNLANT

-369 SVAYVNGYRI
+369 SVAYVKGYRI

-391 ARDGNVL
+391 ARDENFL

-412 IDNVVSLPDIVNF
+412 IDTVVSLPDIVNF
-425 STINLID
+425 STINLKD
-432 GGSVTT
+432 SG
-438 AAVTGSV
+438 AVT
-445 ATTVLTVTA
+445 
-454 VSSGTLTVGSI
+454 
-465 ISGTSIT
+465 
-472 AGTKILSLGSGT
+472 
-484 GLTGT
+484 
-489 YNLSNSMTAASTAV
+489 
-503 TCTTGT
+503 
-509 ARGTARA
+509 RGTARA
-516 RAIEYVSGTANTLAA
+516 RAIEYVSGTVNTSTA

-541 MNAGYTFNNHAITLQ
+541 MNSGYTFNTDVITLQ
-556 QTLSTG
+556 QSG
-562 PAFIANVADAISSGA
+562 YGAAFTANVADVIPSGA

-595 VNTVKTLRSLSNF
+595 VNTVNSLRSLDDIT
-608 YQNDNLY
+608 NDNLY
-615 TVKRKFDAVDITSL
+615 YVKRKFDAASINGSF
-629 VCTLDT
+629 VCTLSAIT
-635 NNDLETF
+635 NETF
-642 RSTNPADYLT
+642 QSTTATDYVT
-652 IKVSDGTFI
+652 VKVSDGAFI
-661 TPSLVTLNTVNNIAG
+661 VPTAVALVG
-676 RSVTLTYGESI
+676 GGSSVTLTYAVASI
-687 HVNIIAPTQRNI
+687 SVNIIAPTRRNI
-699 KEKTK
+699 VEKTK
-704 TLSANTDVQIGAGR
+704 TLSANT
-718 NVTPG
+718 NVAFATPNTAAG
-723 GYDLLGKTDLFEV
+723 GYDLLGVTDLFEV
-736 SAIYMSPNTS
+736 SAIYMSPALGTA
-746 TEATNAHLN
+746 ATTAHLN

-777 LKYNAPAPVGQ
+777 LKYNVPAPVGA

-796 AHGDGDYFSV
+796 THGSGDYFSV
-806 DSYPGVD
+806 NSYSVD
-813 YGAIPSYQSSKG
+813 YGVIPSYQSANG

-837 IKGNNGNFTG
+837 TKGNDGANF
-847 SGLVRLFQ
+847 SGTNSSLVTLFQ
-855 PNSIMTTDIQHYL
+855 ANSIMTTDIQHYL
-868 PRVDKIYVTKDG
+868 PRVDKIYVTGDG
-880 QFGVARGDSAI
+880 QFGVVKGTSAI

-951 SLLEKDTANTQ
+951 SLLEKDTASTQ

-1007 FYEDNL
+1007 YYEDNL
-1013 RLIFNSGISS
+1013 RLIFNSGSSS

-1093 LIQMADSSGA
+1093 LVQMADAAGA

-1114 WTGEPASSTTETQT
+1114 WTGEPASSATETQT
-1128 NSVNSGD
+1128 NFVNSGD

-1152 ATTTATSTRSGVRT
+1152 ATTTATSTRSGIRT

-1222 EESSAGR
+1222 EESS
-1229 PGFVEY
+1229 FVEY
-1235 STATDTTNYLN
+1235 STATNTTNYLN
-1246 RTAHPDTATTL
+1246 QTAHPDGATTL
-1257 ITDSVGQ
+1257 ISDSVGEI
-1264 LIGSF
+1264 IGSF

-1280 TGQRNFRLTDSL
+1280 TGQRNFRLTDSS

-1308 AQGLMNTVENQVIS
+1308 AQGLMNTVENQVVS

-1337 VSTSTTRSVT
+1337 VSSSTTRSVT
-1347 HSVTSL
+1347 HNVTSL
-1353 TNSWAPNT
+1353 TNSWAPDLVPPT
-1361 VAPLPDIVIP
+1361 PEIDIPIYVAPPSI
-1371 VFDPPP
+1371 
-1377 TVVEAATGGGFTLP
+1377 VEAATVPFTLP
-1391 EPDVWD
+1391 VADAWD

-1416 DTEGGVFLS
+1416 DTEGGIFLS
-1425 GIDLWFK
+1425 GIDLYFK
-1432 EKDQSA
+1432 EKDESA

-1451 MNGAPTQTVVPF
+1451 MNGSPTQTVVPF
-1463 SKVTKA
+1463 SKVVKA
-1469 AGDVLVSA
+1469 AGDVSVSA
-1477 NADPDYKTTFNFESP
+1477 NAATATTFTFDSP

-1548 WTPEQTKDIKFAIR
+1548 WTPEQTKDIKFVIR

-1578 VIPTRL
+1578 EIPTRL
-1584 LGTDAIYTVSGSK
+1584 LGTDAIYTVSASK

-1605 HGHFAGSHVTL
+1605 HGHFAGSKVTF
-1616 SGIAPTS
+1616 SGIAATAS
-1623 GSVLNNILTNNLNTT
+1623 SALNNILIADLNAT
-1638 HIIQTVT
+1638 HTIQSVT

-1650 IDVTANTNT
+1650 IDVIVSNSAT
-1659 SVANATGRAGGSA
+1659 ANATGRAGGSA
-1672 VRATENKTF
+1672 VYATENKTF

-1686 IIQDLVLPSTDIQ
+1686 IVQDLILPSTDIQ

-1705 SGRSLAGLETLHQL
+1705 SGKSLAGTESPHTL
-1719 ATEYVETRV
+1719 AAYVETRV

-1736 PQVITSAPNITA
+1736 PQVITSAPNIAANYPA
-1748 GFPANGQSYFLK
+1748 GGQSYFLK
-1760 GEFVRSG
+1760 GEFFRAG

-1810 FVAETQSSG
+1810 FVAETVSSG

-1853 INLYYKVQTTLDQ
+1853 IALYYKVQTSLDQ
-1866 NFDALPWIGHA
+1866 NFDALAWVGP
-1877 SIANIGVSPVSPIK
+1877 VTPVSAIP
-1891 ISDNPNS
+1891 ISDNVNS
-1898 FSEVEYNIDPPG
+1898 FSEIEYNVDPAA
-1910 SFTAFAVK
+1910 FTAFAVK